1 MKLLRIVD
9 TQYVPVNK
17 IDFIG
22 IDNDDRRNLLI
33 HTVGDRTIINH
44 YTSVEQ
50 CMRELYDVVKILKS
64 EQ

>member
-1 MKLLRIVD
+1 MDLLKIVD
-9 TQYVPVNK
+9 TQYVPVDK

-33 HTVGDRTIINH
+33 HTVGDKTIINH

-50 CMRELYDVVKILKS
+50 CMREFNYVVQFLKS